1 MLAITNGKIL
11 TITQGVIEKGTI
23 LVENGKILE
32 IGNDVQV
39 PEGTRVIDAAGRVV
53 APGIIDAHAHVG
65 IWEEGFGWEGNDV
78 NEMTDPVTPHLR
90 TIDAINPEDQGLRD
104 AYEGGITAIWSA
116 PGSGNVIGGEGVA
129 MKTAGKTM
137 DAMIIKAPA
146 GLKAALGE
154 NPKRVY
160 SGQKKM
166 PSTRMGT
173 AAVMREALLKG
184 QAYLK
189 KLEKAQDDPDKLPDR
204 DLRMEAIARVLRK
217 EIPLRT
223 HAHRADDIITALR
236 IAEEFDIDL
245 TIEHCTEG
253 HKVAGELARRNIKVV
268 VGPTLSSRSKVE
280 LRDRSLETPAILATA
295 GVHVS
300 LMTDHPVIPIQLLPL
315 AAMVAMKYGLS
326 EEHALKALTINPAEI
341 CGIADRVGSLEKGK
355 DADIVI
361 WSGHPLK
368 FESNV
373 VATVINGEVVYQ
385 A

>member
-39 PEGTRVIDAAGRVV
+39 PGGTRVIDAAGRVV

-90 TIDAINPEDQGLRD
+90 AIDAINPEDQGLRD